1 MFLLR
6 KIYEAHVS
14 YQTPGVYVQQQYN
27 DDEDDDDEEEEE
39 ETGGKSVIYC
49 VLFIRFRHITI
60 C

>member
-6 KIYEAHVS
+6 KIYEAHVR

-27 DDEDDDDEEEEE
+27 VDEDDEAAEE